1 MRLYL
6 CASLLLLLIPF
17 TSSTAED
24 VDLSVVHRIKAEAF
38 RNSQVMDHMFHLS
51 DVIGPRLSG
60 SPEYRQAAEWAVS
73 AMKEWGIKRVELERW
88 GKFGRGWSL
97 KRFSAHLVEPRY
109 VPLNGAPMAWTA
121 GTQGVVTAEV
131 VAAPLYES
139 KAQAKVAYD
148 LVKLTK
154 HLKEYAEKN
163 KGALKGKIV
172 LLDRIPEFEPRE
184 EPLSKRFND
193 EGLARL
199 ARAPEPVAAEPIEW
213 PITSFPIDEKERY
226 RAYATLPLEVTE
238 DYSARSMRVWGLLH
252 AFLRDEGVVAAFHT
266 SDEKTG
272 GIIFVDDSASWEEGA
287 PVPPPMIVLPPE
299 TYAQIARLIE
309 KEIPVKVELHL
320 EVEFYDDDLDDW
332 NVIAEI
338 PGGEKKNELIM
349 LGGHLDSWQAGTG
362 ASDNA
367 AGCAVVMEALR
378 ILKALD
384 LKLDR
389 TVRLALW
396 GGEEQGLFGSRGYV
410 RTHFG
415 DPITMEVKRGHARL
429 SGYFNIDNGSGK
441 IRGVYLQGNDMMRPI
456 FADWLAPFRDLGVET
471 ISIRNTR
478 GTDHLSFDAVG
489 LPGFQFIQDPLEYS
503 TQTHHSNIDV
513 YDHVVPTDL
522 MQASAVLAS
531 VVYHAATREEML
543 PRKPLPDPLPEKK
556 PTDIGVW

>member
-73 AMKEWGIKRVELERW
+73 AMKEWGIKRVELERG

-172 LLDRIPEFEPRE
+172 LLDRIPKFEPRE

-213 PITSFPIDEKERY
+213 PITSFPIDAKERY
-226 RAYATLPLEVTE
+226 RAYATP
-238 DYSARSMRVWGLLH
+238 
-252 AFLRDEGVVAAFHT
+252 
-266 SDEKTG
+266 
-272 GIIFVDDSASWEEGA
+272 A
-287 PVPPPMIVLPPE
+287 P
-299 TYAQIARLIE
+299 
-309 KEIPVKVELHL
+309 
-320 EVEFYDDDLDDW
+320 
-332 NVIAEI
+332 
-338 PGGEKKNELIM
+338 
-349 LGGHLDSWQAGTG
+349 
-362 ASDNA
+362 
-367 AGCAVVMEALR
+367 
-378 ILKALD
+378 
-384 LKLDR
+384 
-389 TVRLALW
+389 
-396 GGEEQGLFGSRGYV
+396 
-410 RTHFG
+410 
-415 DPITMEVKRGHARL
+415 
-429 SGYFNIDNGSGK
+429 
-441 IRGVYLQGNDMMRPI
+441 
-456 FADWLAPFRDLGVET
+456 
-471 ISIRNTR
+471 
-478 GTDHLSFDAVG
+478 
-489 LPGFQFIQDPLEYS
+489 
-503 TQTHHSNIDV
+503 
-513 YDHVVPTDL
+513 
-522 MQASAVLAS
+522 
-531 VVYHAATREEML
+531 
-543 PRKPLPDPLPEKK
+543 
-556 PTDIGVW
+556 